1 MLKQKNIRKFTLVFS
16 VILMAGVIACS
27 PIDTGSIENEDTLP
41 VEKGGR
47 SSENAPS
54 HTTVQADAGT
64 ELTQTEIEGL
74 AFMREEEKLAG
85 DVYRYFYDLWG
96 SSVFQ
101 NIASS
106 EDTHTDAILTLLN
119 AFEIPDPSTSVDGKF
134 QNADLQA
141 LYDQLTAQGSQSL
154 KEALLVGAAIEE
166 IDILD
171 LERYI
176 AETDQADI
184 ILTYENLLSGSENHL
199 KAFVRV
205 LSNQSG
211 ETYTPQYLSQE
222 QYDEIMLSSSNGQG
236 LNGGGLNSP
245 ANGQGRGRNAS

>member
-1 MLKQKNIRKFTLVFS
+1 MLKQKNIKKLTFIFS
-16 VILMAGVIACS
+16 VILMASAIACS
-27 PIDTGSIENEDTLP
+27 PMNTVSIVDAENPSVIEGVD
-41 VEKGGR
+41 
-47 SSENAPS
+47 SAENTPIHA
-54 HTTVQADAGT
+54 TIQTDADA

-74 AFMREEEKLAG
+74 IFMREEEKLAG

-101 NIASS
+101 SIASS
-106 EDTHTDAILTLLN
+106 EDSHTAAILTLLDLYG
-119 AFEIPDPSTSVDGKF
+119 IPDPFMSEAGIF

-154 KEALLVGAAIEE
+154 KDALLVGAAIEE

-171 LERYI
+171 LERNI
-176 AETDQADI
+176 AATDQADI
-184 ILTYENLLSGSENHL
+184 IMTYENLLSGSENHL
-199 KAFVRV
+199 RAFVRV
-205 LSNQSG
+205 LGNQNG

-222 QYDEIMLSSSNGQG
+222 QYDAIMLGSSGQG
-236 LNGGGLNSP
+236 LNGGGLNIP